1 MKRALLILTCLFLS
15 APVWSNLE
23 PSMAEIEKL
32 IRLRDYPQAAS
43 HLENLAEIGNPEAQ
57 YRLASLYRAGKGVSK
72 DLGKATELHYQSA
85 LTGYA
90 DAQYSYGQ
98 LVEKADNAPESLN
111 EAIDWYQKAAAQ
123 GHELAVLKLKQLEEY
138 VAAQDQGISR
148 ADIFGAIQRNDVV
161 LINSLINIGTNLD
174 LTDPLGNSTVMAALL
189 AGWPQL
195 ANTLLDHTNHPAQI
209 NSLGFRPMHVATIRG
224 YGTIVSALLDE
235 GVNIDQTDVRGS
247 TSLMLAAKNQQTDML
262 RLLLDRGANYAIT
275 TRKKRTA
282 IDFVFAI
289 DYPAGQ
295 ALLAS
300 YGIGPGTTGPGTT
313 GSGTV
318 DPLIVDI
325 EATTEVSAASRLD
338 QFKAAVEQHG
348 SRYDGWPLLN
358 IAIELGEVEI
368 SQQIIAQQPDLDAT
382 DPDGNSALQVA
393 ARKGDAVTLGQLL
406 THGVNVNATNAAG
419 ETPLYLAV
427 ESASPE
433 SVSVLFENKAD
444 PAIATKRKVTPLEAA
459 IQNDQAEIAT
469 LLLNSQASY
478 AGVHRVLLLAIQRN
492 MEDLSIRLIKRD
504 SKLASLDDKGRSA
517 LWYSADGGLEQT
529 SAALIASGKIDL
541 NSKDSRGHSALA
553 QAVRNGHTAIVRQLI
568 DQGADINIRT
578 NAGNTL
584 LMLAILARNPDI
596 AQLLLTQAIDIN
608 ARDNVGDT
616 ALMLAAGS
624 AQNEIL
630 EKLIDAGA
638 DMQLRNEEELN
649 AFQIANNS
657 GHQKTAEIL
666 RERSNFFFK
675 LFN

>member
-1 MKRALLILTCLFLS
+1 MKQVLPILIGLFLS
-15 APVWSNLE
+15 APAWSNLGQ
-23 PSMAEIEKL
+23 PMDEIEKM
-32 IRLRDYPQAAS
+32 IRLRDYPQAVVR
-43 HLENLAEIGNPEAQ
+43 LETLAGRGDPEAQ

-72 DLGKATELHYQSA
+72 DLAKATELHYQSA

-98 LVEKADNAPESLN
+98 LVEKSDNSPESLN

-123 GHELAVLKLKQLEEY
+123 DHELALLKLKQLEEY
-138 VAAQDQGISR
+138 IAAQEQGISR
-148 ADIFGAIQRNDVV
+148 ADIFAAIQRNDVV
-161 LINSLINIGTNLD
+161 MINSLINNGTNLD

-189 AGWPQL
+189 AGWPRL

-209 NSLGFRPMHVATIRG
+209 NALGFRPMHVATIHG
-224 YGTIVSALLDE
+224 YEAVVSALLDE
-235 GVNIDQTDVRGS
+235 GVDIDQTDVRGS
-247 TSLMLAAKNQQTDML
+247 TSLMLAAENKETDML
-262 RLLLDRGANYAIT
+262 GLLLDRGANYGIT
-275 TRKKRTA
+275 NRKKLTA
-282 IDFVFAI
+282 IDFVFAG
-289 DYPAGQ
+289 DYPAGE

-300 YGIGPGTTGPGTT
+300 YGIGPDTT

-325 EATTEVSAASRLD
+325 EATTQVSAVNRLD

-368 SQQIIAQQPDLDAT
+368 SQQIIVQQPDLNAT
-382 DPDGNSALQVA
+382 DPDGNSAVQVA

-406 THGVNVNATNAAG
+406 THGVNVNATNVAS
-419 ETPLYLAV
+419 ETALYLAV
-427 ESASPE
+427 ESSSAE
-433 SVSVLFENKAD
+433 SVRILLENKAD
-444 PAIATKRKVTPLEAA
+444 PAIATKRMITPLEVA

-469 LLLNSQASY
+469 MLLKSQASY

-517 LWYSADGGLEQT
+517 LWYSADAGLEKT
-529 SAALIASGKIDL
+529 LATLIESGEIDL
-541 NSKDSRGHSALA
+541 NSKDSSGHSALA
-553 QAVRNGHTAIVRQLI
+553 QAVRKGHIAIVRKLI

-578 NAGNTL
+578 NAGNTI
-584 LMLAILARNPDI
+584 LMLAILAKNSDI
-596 AQLLLTQAIDIN
+596 AQLLLTQAVDIN
-608 ARDNVGDT
+608 ARDKVGDT

-638 DMQLRNEEELN
+638 DMQLRNEEDLN

>member
-43 HLENLAEIGNPEAQ
+43 DLENLAGIGNPEAQ

-138 VAAQDQGISR
+138 IAAQDPGISR
-148 ADIFGAIQRNDVV
+148 ADIFAAIQRNDVV
-161 LINSLINIGTNLD
+161 LINSLINMGANLN

-224 YGTIVSALLDE
+224 YGTIVSALLEE
-235 GVNIDQTDVRGS
+235 GVNIDQTDVRGN
-247 TSLMLAAKNQQTDML
+247 TSLILAAKNQQTDML

-275 TRKKRTA
+275 TRKKLTA
-282 IDFVFAI
+282 IDFVFGA

-300 YGIGPGTTGPGTT
+300 YGIGPGTK

-325 EATTEVSAASRLD
+325 EATTQVSAASRLD
-338 QFKAAVEQHG
+338 QFKAAVAQHG

-368 SQQIIAQQPDLDAT
+368 LPQIIAQQPDLDAT
-382 DPDGNSALQVA
+382 DPDGNSALHVA

-419 ETPLYLAV
+419 ETSLYLAV

-433 SVSVLFENKAD
+433 SVSVLLENKAD
-444 PAIATKRKVTPLEAA
+444 PAVATKRKVTPLEAA

-469 LLLNSQASY
+469 LLLTSQASY

-553 QAVRNGHTAIVRQLI
+553 QAVRNGHTAIVRMLI
-568 DQGADINIRT
+568 DQGADIDIRT

-584 LMLAILARNPDI
+584 LMLAILEKNSDI

-608 ARDNVGDT
+608 ARNNVGDT

-638 DMQLRNEEELN
+638 DMQLRNEEDLN

-657 GHQKTAEIL
+657 GHQKTAEII

>member
-15 APVWSNLE
+15 APVWSNLG

-32 IRLRDYPQAAS
+32 IRLRDYPQAVS
-43 HLENLAEIGNPEAQ
+43 HLENLAKSGNPEAQ

-98 LVEKADNAPESLN
+98 LVEKADNAPESQN

-123 GHELAVLKLKQLEEY
+123 GHELAALKLKQLEEFI
-138 VAAQDQGISR
+138 AARDQGISR
-148 ADIFGAIQRNDVV
+148 ADIFAAIQRNDVV
-161 LINSLINIGTNLD
+161 LINSLINNGTNLD
-174 LTDPLGNSTVMAALL
+174 LTDPLGNSTVMAALM
-189 AGWPQL
+189 AGWPKL
-195 ANTLLDHTNHPAQI
+195 ANTLMDHTSHPAQI
-209 NSLGFRPMHVATIRG
+209 NSLGFRPMHVASIRG
-224 YGTIVSALLDE
+224 YGIVVSALLDE
-235 GVNIDQTDVRGS
+235 GVSIDQTDVRGS

-262 RLLLDRGANYAIT
+262 GLLLDSGANYAIAN
-275 TRKKRTA
+275 RKKLTA
-282 IDFVFAI
+282 IDFVFGA

-300 YGIGPGTTGPGTT
+300 YGIGPGTTG
-313 GSGTV
+313 SGTV
-318 DPLIVDI
+318 DPLIADI
-325 EATTEVSAASRLD
+325 EATTEVSAVNRLD
-338 QFKAAVEQHG
+338 QFKAAVEKHG
-348 SRYDGWPLLN
+348 SRYKGWPLLN

-368 SQQIIAQQPDLDAT
+368 SRQIIAQQPDLDAT
-382 DPDGNSALQVA
+382 DPDGNSAVQVA

-406 THGVNVNATNAAG
+406 THGVKVNATNAAS
-419 ETPLYLAV
+419 ETALYLAV

-433 SVSVLFENKAD
+433 AVRILLENKAD
-444 PAIATKRKVTPLEAA
+444 PAIATKREITPLEVA
-459 IQNDQAEIAT
+459 IRNDQAEIAT
-469 LLLNSQASY
+469 MLLKSQASY

-504 SKLASLDDKGRSA
+504 SNLASLDDKERSA
-517 LWYSADGGLEQT
+517 LWYSAGVGLEKT

-541 NSKDSRGHSALA
+541 NSQDSSGHTALA
-553 QAVRNGHTAIVRQLI
+553 QAVEKGHIAIVRKLI
-568 DQGADINIRT
+568 DQDAEINIRT
-578 NAGNTL
+578 NAGNTI
-584 LMLAILARNPDI
+584 LMLAILAKDSAI
-596 AQLLLTQAIDIN
+596 VQLLLTQAVDIN
-608 ARDNVGDT
+608 AQDNVGDT

-624 AQNEIL
+624 GQNEVL

-638 DMQLRNEEELN
+638 DMQLRNEEDLN
-649 AFQIANNS
+649 AYQIANNS

-666 RERSNFFFK
+666 RERSNLFFK

>member
-43 HLENLAEIGNPEAQ
+43 HLENLAAIGNPEAQ

-90 DAQYSYGQ
+90 NAQYSYGQ

-138 VAAQDQGISR
+138 IAAQDPGISR
-148 ADIFGAIQRNDVV
+148 ADIFAAIHRNDVV
-161 LINSLINIGTNLD
+161 LINSLIKMGANLN

-189 AGWPQL
+189 AGWPHL
-195 ANTLLDHTNHPAQI
+195 ANTLLDHTDHPAQI

-247 TSLMLAAKNQQTDML
+247 TSLILAAKNQQTDML
-262 RLLLDRGANYAIT
+262 RLLLDGGANYAIT
-275 TRKKRTA
+275 TRKKLTA
-282 IDFVFAI
+282 IDLVFAV

-300 YGIGPGTTGPGTT
+300 YGIGPGTTG
-313 GSGTV
+313 SGTV
-318 DPLIVDI
+318 DPLIVDV
-325 EATTEVSAASRLD
+325 ESNVQVGAAGRLD
-338 QFKAAVEQHG
+338 QFKAAVAQHG

-358 IAIELGEVEI
+358 IAIELREVEI
-368 SQQIIAQQPDLDAT
+368 LPQIIAQQPDLDAT
-382 DPDGNSALQVA
+382 DPDGNSALHVA

-406 THGVNVNATNAAG
+406 THGVNINATNAAG

-433 SVSVLFENKAD
+433 SVSVLLENKAD

-469 LLLNSQASY
+469 LLLKSDASY
-478 AGVHRVLLLAIQRN
+478 AGVHRVLLMAIQKN

-504 SKLASLDDKGRSA
+504 SKLASLDDEGRSA
-517 LWYSADGGLEQT
+517 LWYSADSGLEQT

-541 NSKDSRGHSALA
+541 NSNDSSGHSALA
-553 QAVRNGHTAIVRQLI
+553 QAVENGHIAIVRMFI
-568 DQGADINIRT
+568 DQGADINSRT
-578 NAGNTL
+578 TAGNTL
-584 LMLAILARNPDI
+584 LMLAILEKNPDI
-596 AQLLLTQAIDIN
+596 AQLLLTQGIDVN
-608 ARDNVGDT
+608 AQNNVGDT
-616 ALMLAAGS
+616 ALMLAAGT
-624 AQNEIL
+624 AQKEIL
-630 EKLIDAGA
+630 EKGIDAGA

-657 GHQKTAEIL
+657 GHRKTAEIL

-675 LFN
+675 FFN

>member
-1 MKRALLILTCLFLS
+1 MNRALLILTCLFLS
-15 APVWSNLE
+15 APVWSNLD
-23 PSMAEIEKL
+23 PSMEEIEKL

-43 HLENLAEIGNPEAQ
+43 QLENLAEIGNPEAQ
-57 YRLASLYRAGKGVSK
+57 YRLASLYRAGKGVSR
-72 DLGKATELHYQSA
+72 DLGKATELHYQAA

-123 GHELAVLKLKQLEEY
+123 DHKLALLKLRQLEEY
-138 VAAQDQGISR
+138 IAARDRGISR
-148 ADIFGAIQRNDVV
+148 ADIFAAIERNDVV
-161 LINSLINIGTNLD
+161 LINSLINNGTNLD

-195 ANTLLDHTNHPAQI
+195 ANTLMDHTSRPAQI
-209 NSLGFRPMHVATIRG
+209 NSLGFRPMHVAAIRG
-224 YGTIVSALLDE
+224 YGTIVSALLDK

-262 RLLLDRGANYAIT
+262 GLLLDSGANYAIT
-275 TRKKRTA
+275 NRKKLTA
-282 IDFVFAI
+282 IDFIFNA

-300 YGIGPGTTGPGTT
+300 YGIGPGTTG
-313 GSGTV
+313 SGTV
-318 DPLIVDI
+318 DPLIADI
-325 EATTEVSAASRLD
+325 EATTQVSAVNRLD
-338 QFKAAVEQHG
+338 QFKAAVEKHG
-348 SRYDGWPLLN
+348 SRYQGWPLLN

-368 SQQIIAQQPDLDAT
+368 SQQIIAQQPNLDAT
-382 DPDGNSALQVA
+382 DPDGNSAVQVA
-393 ARKGDAVTLGQLL
+393 ARKGDAVTLDQLL
-406 THGVNVNATNAAG
+406 THGVNVNATNVAG
-419 ETPLYLAV
+419 ETALYLAV
-427 ESASPE
+427 ESASPK
-433 SVSVLFENKAD
+433 SVRILLQNKAD
-444 PAIATKRKVTPLEAA
+444 PAIATKRKITPLEVA

-469 LLLNSQASY
+469 MLLKSQAGY
-478 AGVHRVLLLAIQRN
+478 AGVHRVLILAIQRN
-492 MEDLSIRLIKRD
+492 MEDLSIRLIKHD

-517 LWYSADGGLEQT
+517 LWYSADGGLEKT
-529 SAALIASGKIDL
+529 SATLIASGKIDL
-541 NSKDSRGHSALA
+541 NSKDSSGHSALA
-553 QAVRNGHTAIVRQLI
+553 QAVEKGHIAIVRQLV

-578 NAGNTL
+578 NAGNTV
-584 LMLAILARNPDI
+584 LMLAILAKNSDI
-596 AQLLLTQAIDIN
+596 VQLLLAQAVDIN

-624 AQNEIL
+624 GQNEIL

-638 DMQLRNEEELN
+638 DMQLRNEEDLN

-666 RERSNFFFK
+666 RERSNFVFK